1 MGSSRIPWPWASSD
15 QNPESVAEEVVQ
27 VLGLG
32 RKVRMW
38 NNCPWNF
45 LFFTPSVAEVSVQG
59 QELDWLIPV
68 RPSSSGYSMGLW
80 LLAPLVLVSHR
91 WLVAQE
97 VPWDGGPG
105 VVALECAG

>member
-1 MGSSRIPWPWASSD
+1 
-15 QNPESVAEEVVQ
+15 
-27 VLGLG
+27 
-32 RKVRMW
+32 MW